1 VDVWQ
6 SVAELARQVERD
18 PLSPPQ
24 RGATDEELRDLA
36 RRLQGPLS
44 APLITWLRL
53 LNGDTISEG
62 GVFGARPDVPFLD
75 IAHRLKGYRQEW
87 GEAGWLP
94 VASDGCGNN
103 YVLLPDDR
111 VGFVDTAADPAA
123 IAEVMADSLA
133 SFLLWYLPR
142 K

>member
-1 VDVWQ
+1 
-6 SVAELARQVERD
+6 LA
-18 PLSPPQ
+18 PPQ
-24 RGATDEELRDLA
+24 RGATEAELRDLE
-36 RRLQGPLS
+36 RRLQRSLP

-62 GVFGARPDVPFLD
+62 GVFGARPDVPSLD
-75 IAHRLKGYRQEW
+75 IAQCMKGYRQEW

-94 VASDGCGNN
+94 VASDGCGNY

-111 VGFVDTAADPAA
+111 VGFVEPMADPAA